1 MTRAILLLALP
12 VFLAAASS
20 MLATDMYLPAIPILP
35 EALNGDA
42 IGAQYTLAA
51 FFATFAVGQLVFGA
65 MADLYDRRL
74 ILTGALAAFALAS
87 AACAMATSM
96 DALIVLRAIQGFAAS
111 AGTALAPAM
120 LREAGDDSLVV
131 RLTSIVSSMEAALPA
146 VAPIIGAW
154 LVTAFGWPSTFW
166 FMMGVALITM
176 AAFQVVNVPSAPA
189 PDPDRPSALVRYGR
203 LFKKR
208 RFMGYQLSHALAFTG
223 LIVFIMASPYLL
235 VTFLGNTMTAFVVM
249 QATLIVGFVLVA
261 NTAGMLTDRF
271 GIDRII
277 TIGAV
282 LQFLSGILF
291 LALVLF
297 RPEWM
302 SATTFTLAMLPMAIG
317 LGFRGGPGF
326 AKAMAYCGKHT
337 GSAGGLMMFTAMG
350 LSAIGTQF
358 VAPSLVD
365 GPLVV
370 AIVVLALCAASL
382 ALLPVAMKPDATP
395 DMSPGTSPDPS
406 PTSAPD

>member
-1 MTRAILLLALP
+1 MTRAILILALP

-20 MLATDMYLPAIPILP
+20 MLATDLYLPAIPFLP

-42 IGAQYTLAA
+42 VGAQYTLAA
-51 FFATFAVGQLVFGA
+51 FFGTFAVGQLVFGA
-65 MADLYDRRL
+65 MADLYDRKL
-74 ILTGALAAFALAS
+74 ILTGALAAFAFAS

-96 DALIVLRAIQGFAAS
+96 DALIALRAIQGFAAS

-131 RLTSIVSSMEAALPA
+131 RLTSIVSSMEAVLPA
-146 VAPIIGAW
+146 MAPIIGAW
-154 LVTAFGWPSTFW
+154 LVVAFGWPSTFW

-176 AAFQVVNVPSAPA
+176 AAFQVVTIPSAP
-189 PDPDRPSALVRYGR
+189 PQDDERPSALVRYGR
-203 LFKKR
+203 LLKKR
-208 RFMGYQLSHALAFTG
+208 RFMGYQTSHALAFTG

-235 VTFLGNTMTAFVVM
+235 VTYLGNTTTAFVVM
-249 QATLIVGFVLVA
+249 QGVLIICFVIVA
-261 NTAGMLTDRF
+261 NLAGMLTDRF

-282 LQFLSGILF
+282 FQFISGVLF
-291 LALVLF
+291 LALVMLK
-297 RPEWM
+297 PEWL
-302 SATTFTLAMLPMAIG
+302 SATTFTLTMLPMAIG

-350 LSAIGTQF
+350 LSAVGTQY

-365 GPLVV
+365 GPLV
-370 AIVVLALCAASL
+370 LAFVILGLCAMSL
-382 ALLPVAMKPDATP
+382 ALLPMAMTP
-395 DMSPGTSPDPS
+395 ESDPS
-406 PTSAPD
+406 

>member
-1 MTRAILLLALP
+1 MTRAIFILALP

-20 MLATDMYLPAIPILP
+20 MLATDLYLPAIPFLP

-42 IGAQYTLAA
+42 VGAQYTLAA
-51 FFATFAVGQLVFGA
+51 FFATFAVGQLVFGT

-74 ILTGALAAFALAS
+74 ILTWALAAFSIAS
-87 AACAMATSM
+87 AACALATSM
-96 DALIVLRAIQGFAAS
+96 DALIALRAIQGFAAS

-131 RLTSIVSSMEAALPA
+131 RLTSIVSSMEAVLPA
-146 VAPIIGAW
+146 MAPIIGAW

-176 AAFQVVNVPSAPA
+176 VAFQMVEVPSAP
-189 PDPDRPSALVRYGR
+189 PRDPDRPSAFVRYWR
-203 LFKKR
+203 LLKTR

-235 VTFLGNTMTAFVVM
+235 VTYLGHSTTAFVVM
-249 QATLIVGFVLVA
+249 QAVLIIAFVIVA
-261 NTAGMLTDRF
+261 NLAGMLTDRY

-282 LQFLSGILF
+282 FQFISGILF
-291 LALVLF
+291 LALVAL
-297 RPEWM
+297 RPDWM
-302 SATTFTLAMLPMAIG
+302 GPTSFTLAMLPMAIG

-350 LSAIGTQF
+350 LSAVGTQY
-358 VAPSLVD
+358 VATSLVN
-365 GPLVV
+365 GPLVL
-370 AIVVLALCAASL
+370 AFVVLGLCAVSL
-382 ALLPVAMKPDATP
+382 ALLPVAMTP
-395 DMSPGTSPDPS
+395 EVSEETVVE
-406 PTSAPD
+406 ANQ